1 MANEPLYPG
10 KTIGLIGLGHN
21 GGALIAAVKRAG
33 YRVAVYVDHSMPE
46 TTRAADLTMV
56 ANYRAKDTLKE
67 FAMSCDAILYP
78 TATVDAVVLEY
89 LAKFTSVP
97 QGSNALEICQDRLME
112 RAFLDQLNV
121 NVAPY
126 VTVISLDDVYQSI
139 DAIGYPALLKPIQR
153 GLGEKSMRIERQ
165 TDISRAADFID
176 TGTYLLESW
185 IDHTNEY
192 TMVAATND
200 QDTKLFPMTELVLD
214 DHRKLVEVKTPA
226 AVPDDMLGE
235 MKRITNNVAKN
246 LQYHGVFTV
255 NFYVT
260 SNGNLYVKGI
270 QPALSVIGNVFDN
283 TATISQEEQFLRSVT
298 GRPLRQPV
306 ITQPGLMMVVR
317 QAQREAVYRQWL
329 LKDNWQFQ
337 FFLNDKHDDDPLSLA
352 GFVWVTGLDSQDKL
366 QNQVD
371 DTEVWTNELPSEAGG
386 DTLTGDPLLDLATD
400 HDDDQAEPQDN

>member
-1 MANEPLYPG
+1 
-10 KTIGLIGLGHN
+10 
-21 GGALIAAVKRAG
+21 
-33 YRVAVYVDHSMPE
+33 
-46 TTRAADLTMV
+46 
-56 ANYRAKDTLKE
+56 
-67 FAMSCDAILYP
+67 
-78 TATVDAVVLEY
+78 
-89 LAKFTSVP
+89 
-97 QGSNALEICQDRLME
+97 
-112 RAFLDQLNV
+112 
-121 NVAPY
+121 
-126 VTVISLDDVYQSI
+126 
-139 DAIGYPALLKPIQR
+139 
-153 GLGEKSMRIERQ
+153 
-165 TDISRAADFID
+165 
-176 TGTYLLESW
+176 
-185 IDHTNEY
+185 
-192 TMVAATND
+192 
-200 QDTKLFPMTELVLD
+200 
-214 DHRKLVEVKTPA
+214 
-226 AVPDDMLGE
+226 MLGE
-235 MKRITNNVAKN
+235 IKRITNKVAKN
-246 LQYHGVFTV
+246 LEEHGVFTV